1 MVDRLS
7 DTPHG
12 HLAETY
18 PAVPE
23 SISRARK
30 AVSALAA
37 RVGADGEALDAV
49 RLAISEAVTNAVL
62 YAYSGATGPIHV
74 RARVTDGGLSVT
86 VADEG
91 EGFRPRLDR
100 KGIGIG
106 LAVIAEAADELA
118 IATRPAGGTEL
129 QISFRGLAATAA
141 QAAHAA

>member
-1 MVDRLS
+1 MP

-23 SISRARK
+23 SISRART

-37 RVGADGEALDAV
+37 QAGAGADALDAV
-49 RLAISEAVTNAVL
+49 RLATSEAVTNAVL
-62 YAYSGATGPIHV
+62 YAYGDDVGPIHIS
-74 RARVTDGGLSVT
+74 ATVTDRGLSVT

-91 EGFRPRLDR
+91 DGVRPRLDR

-118 IATRPAGGTEL
+118 ISSRPAGGTEL
-129 QISFRGLAATAA
+129 QMSFGGWARAANAA
-141 QAAHAA
+141 